1 MWYFLAGMMAGG
13 VIGVILMS
21 LLIGGKDGRRED

>member
-1 MWYFLAGMMAGG
+1 MWYFVAGMMAGG
-13 VIGVILMS
+13 IIGVA

>member
-13 VIGVILMS
+13 VIGVILMA